1 MSPNLTPSSTV
12 GPYFGLALTPDE
24 LTYLVPENSEGAL
37 VLTGSVSDGEGKSV
51 PEAMIEIW
59 QADENGSY
67 ELAPVGAGEGFT
79 GFGRCHTD
87 DQGRFRFLTV
97 KPGAVPAPGGRLQ
110 APHINVAVFGGGLLK
125 PLRTRVYF
133 DDESEANA
141 ADPVLASVDEERR
154 PLLIARVE
162 KGTATF
168 DIKFQGEDETPF
180 FDA

>member
-1 MSPNLTPSSTV
+1 MSPELTPSSTV

-24 LTYLVPENSEGAL
+24 LTRLVPEGSKGTL
-37 VLTGSVSDGEGKSV
+37 VLTGSVFDGEGKPV

-67 ELAPVGAGEGFT
+67 DLAPVGSEEGFS

-87 DQGRFRFLTV
+87 DHGRYRLLTM
-97 KPGAVPAPGGRLQ
+97 KPGAVPAPGKDH
-110 APHINVAVFGGGLLK
+110 APHINIAVFGGGLLK

-141 ADPVLASVDEERR
+141 ADSVLAGVDEERR
-154 PLLIARVE
+154 SLLIARVE
-162 KGTATF
+162 GGTATF
-168 DIKFQGEDETPF
+168 DIRFQGEDETPF